1 MPRRATTTLPQST
14 RTASC
19 DFSCYGCTEAAACN
33 YDPAA
38 TINDGSCIDPDPNF
52 GCDCALDGAQN
63 ATLSGGQSSTPLLI
77 EATANPNPSNF
88 DITLNFTGAGGS
100 WPADMAVAITDPNG
114 VCVAFGGYN
123 DSPSGCSSLGN
134 YTTIW
139 PTDWNTSTSG
149 TYSATVDLSGTSLER
164 QRNVEF
170 CALQWLVHGGHGN
183 L

>member
-1 MPRRATTTLPQST
+1 M
-14 RTASC
+14 ASC
-19 DFSCYGCTEAAACN
+19 HRCAPVLRTCGLCGALRLVVPPCLDWIGS
-33 YDPAA
+33 
-38 TINDGSCIDPDPNF
+38 GSC
-52 GCDCALDGAQN
+52 

-149 TYSATVDLSGTSLER
+149 TY
-164 QRNVEF
+164 
-170 CALQWLVHGGHGN
+170 
-183 L
+183 